1 MKNKK
6 IIIILIAAIVFC
18 AAVIGV
24 VRTVKEYKDALSKQI
39 EDQNGDD
46 KSLCVITDDMIEA
59 ADHTYISIKHTVYS
73 EGLKD
78 SGVQEEMEEFDNA
91 YSKIKSNMLSGVY
104 LCNVY
109 AGQDATV
116 TYIIE
121 SEIKSGNC
129 RIVITDSQG
138 KIFREIPID
147 QKAEVSF
154 MAPKDEIFMV
164 KCAGESAAFDIEIKR
179 SDDRQ

>member
-6 IIIILIAAIVFC
+6 SLIILIAAIVLC
-18 AAVIGV
+18 AVVIGV
-24 VRTVKEYKDALSKQI
+24 VRIVNEYKHALSKQI

-46 KSLCVITDDMIEA
+46 TSLCVITDDMIEST
-59 ADHTYISIKHTVYS
+59 DHTYYSIKHTVYS

-78 SGVQEEMEEFDNA
+78 SGVQKEMEGFDNT

-109 AGQDATV
+109 AGQDAKV
-116 TYIIE
+116 TYVIE
-121 SEIKSGNC
+121 SKIESGNC

-147 QKAEVSF
+147 QKAEISF
-154 MAPKDEIFMV
+154 YAAKGEIYMV
-164 KCAGESAAFDIEIKR
+164 KCVGESLKMEIDIHR
-179 SDDRQ
+179 SDDRK